1 MKKKWQNIKNQKLL
15 TKLDLEGLMQLMDS
29 GFTFQQCLSLLETKE
44 NHQIFQYIQNKLL
57 EGLQLKDFL
66 IECIPKKYSNILQ
79 GFIRYT
85 SFQNSLHLTLNI
97 INSMEQRINKIKRKL
112 LYPTILVLLTTIG
125 LFFFDLVCIPV
136 LNDLIMSF
144 DMNSNQFKII
154 RVFIHVFIVLIVIV
168 MILLLVFAIY
178 IRKDEHKKDIYLFL
192 EEHYN
197 QSLFVK
203 YYSQEFMRYYMEC
216 TKAGISTKNTI
227 NIMKQI
233 PKKPI
238 IYFLSCE
245 IEVALLQGNDFLN
258 SLKNTHLDADLMRFM
273 QIAVY
278 SNDKEKIL
286 TGYLTYSDTY
296 VEKRLSVYTSILQ
309 ALAYIII
316 GYFMIMIYQV
326 LMVPLSLIS
335 TI

>member
-1 MKKKWQNIKNQKLL
+1 MKKWQNIKKQKLL
-15 TKLDLEGLMQLMDS
+15 TKLDLEGFMQLMDS
-29 GFTFQQCLSLLETKE
+29 GFTFQQCLLLLETKE
-44 NHQIFQYIQNKLL
+44 NHQIFQYIQDKLL
-57 EGLQLKDFL
+57 EGLELKDFL
-66 IECIPKKYSNILQ
+66 TKCIPKKYSDILQ

-85 SFQNSLHLTLNI
+85 TFQNSLHLTLNI
-97 INSMEQRINKIKRKL
+97 ISSMEQRMNKIKQKL

-136 LNDLIMSF
+136 LKDLVLSF
-144 DMNSNQFKII
+144 EINSNQFNLMQI
-154 RVFIHVFIVLIVIV
+154 FIHVFILL
-168 MILLLVFAIY
+168 MILVITILLIFVIY
-178 IRKDEHKKDIYLFL
+178 IKKDEHKKVIYLFL
-192 EEHYN
+192 EKYYS
-197 QSLFVK
+197 QSLFIK
-203 YYSQEFMRYYMEC
+203 YYSQEFMRYFIEC

-245 IEVALLQGNDFLN
+245 IEESLLQGNDFLN
-258 SLKNTHLDADLMRFM
+258 SLKNTHLDVDLMRFM

-286 TGYLTYSDTY
+286 TGYLSYSDTY
-296 VEKRLSVYTSILQ
+296 VEKRLALLTNILQ
-309 ALAYIII
+309 VIAYVII
-316 GYFMIMIYQV
+316 GFFMIMIYQV

>member
-1 MKKKWQNIKNQKLL
+1 MKKKWQNVKNQKLL

-85 SFQNSLHLTLNI
+85 TFQNSLHLTLNI
-97 INSMEQRINKIKRKL
+97 INSMEQRMNKIKRKL

-154 RVFIHVFIVLIVIV
+154 QVFIHIFIVLIVIV

-245 IEVALLQGNDFLN
+245 IEAALLQGNDFLN